1 MDSLIRETND
11 NLKVILSTLK
21 NNLDNSIST
30 LDNIQI
36 NMDKKVEEAKKYKIQ
51 VDSAK
56 EKIKELEENNKSLE
70 LSLKE
75 LNDRYGKMNL
85 VSLVETGNKEI
96 KTKINENNREINR
109 EKEHI
114 ADLTNKAR
122 TIKDLLINLKK
133 DKTIKEERLENLKT
147 VYDYYETRIN
157 EIIDYAFNHSE
168 NLNDYKD
175 SYSFNEEIDSV
186 EISDNEL
193 ENTMVFDEIAN
204 IDDNNN
210 FKDEMTFIDGQINDL
225 NNDNN
230 IKETINKT
238 LNEFEINEPDE
249 EVKVIETDIDST
261 QVFDSIFDENIS
273 DEETKEEPVEKK
285 VINNSDLFIIND
297 DNKELEEQNEIVDS
311 INEEITKEEI
321 TKNENN
327 EIPEIEEKEP
337 VIIEEYITDLNEL
350 NNEESKSELV
360 EEKIEDISINEEEKD
375 EDFKTINNLD
385 IFNIKDEDDNNL
397 LVEEPDESEERINKI
412 NDLFSSIDNTKTNNI
427 PINNISKVENEIDS
441 AYKDIFGEKLEE
453 NDLNKTITLTDIFG
467 NPIKKEEISEEVKKE
482 KKLEEL
488 FVENGI
494 DFTKFKEDEQN
505 YLKQIYD
512 EEKFNNILNTLKRNK
527 INLDNIY
534 NSFNIFGE
542 ISANEL
548 ESIISKLINSGQS
561 VEAIGLILEK
571 LPKVKKYNL
580 SDAIISY
587 GDYIKDI
594 DITELIMKAKE
605 LYDGGNK

>member
-1 MDSLIRETND
+1 MDSLIRETNE
-11 NLKVILSTLK
+11 NLNVILSTIK
-21 NNLDNSIST
+21 NNLDNSEST
-30 LDNIQI
+30 LENIQI

-56 EKIKELEENNKSLE
+56 DRIRELEDDNKSLE

-96 KTKINENNREINR
+96 KTKINENNKEINR
-109 EKEHI
+109 QKELI

-147 VYDYYETRIN
+147 VYNYYEIRIN

-168 NLNDYKD
+168 NLSDYKSV
-175 SYSFNEEIDSV
+175 SYKIDEEFDNV
-186 EISDNEL
+186 EINDSEL

-204 IDDNNN
+204 IDDNKN
-210 FKDEMTFIDGQINDL
+210 FKDEMTFIDGQIDKTI
-225 NNDNN
+225 NNDN
-230 IKETINKT
+230 IDDLINKT
-238 LNEFEINEPDE
+238 LNNYINEEDN
-249 EVKVIETDIDST
+249 EVKVKENDIDST
-261 QVFDSIFDENIS
+261 QVFDSIINEVDEVED
-273 DEETKEEPVEKK
+273 DEEGVLF
-285 VINNSDLFIIND
+285 NNSDLFIQD
-297 DNKELEEQNEIVDS
+297 DNEI
-311 INEEITKEEI
+311 ETKEEI
-321 TKNENN
+321 TDLSVLNDNEQ
-327 EIPEIEEKEP
+327 EPEI
-337 VIIEEYITDLNEL
+337 V
-350 NNEESKSELV
+350 V
-360 EEKIEDISINEEEKD
+360 EENKEEIKLNDSISEPQVETTE

-385 IFNIKDEDDNNL
+385 VFNINDDENLTDTSLLEEIDD
-397 LVEEPDESEERINKI
+397 SKERISAI
-412 NDLFSSIDNTKTNNI
+412 NDLFTSIDNTKTSNI
-427 PINNISKVENEIDS
+427 PTNKVSVIENEIDS
-441 AYKDIFGEKLEE
+441 AYKDIFGVSLDEK
-453 NDLNKTITLTDIFG
+453 DLNKTVTLTDIFG
-467 NPIKKEEISEEVKKE
+467 NPIKKEEISEEIKKE
-482 KKLEEL
+482 KKIEEL

-494 DFTKFKEDEQN
+494 DFNKFKEDEQN

-512 EEKFNNILNTLKRNK
+512 EEKFNNTLNTLNRNK
-527 INLDNIY
+527 INLDNLY
-534 NSFNIFGE
+534 HACNIFGE

-548 ESIISKLINSGQS
+548 ESVINLLISSGQT
-561 VEAIGLILEK
+561 VEAVGLILEK

-580 SDAIISY
+580 SEAINSY